1 VNNCTVWLPWSS
13 NRIYGYALGGALLLA
28 ALALYAGS
36 LRYPPAFDDFQL
48 TRFALDT
55 YYAKAWSR
63 FGLMRWLSEA
73 SFGLVHVV
81 LGPDPLWQR
90 LASVLLHAAT
100 AMLLFGF
107 LARLF
112 GAVLEGSGLR
122 WLAFFGALW
131 FAVHPVAVY
140 GVAYLVE
147 RSIVLATLFSI
158 AALWCVLEGLLRRS
172 TPWLAAAAG
181 AYLLALWSK
190 EHAVMLPAVAAAL
203 AVLVR
208 GASPRFGWALL
219 ALVALSAVAIVQRR
233 WLIGAPYE
241 PFAAEILARARADPG
256 LAWPLSA
263 LNQATLFFR
272 YLATWLVPWPGW
284 MSVDVRTLFP
294 RELLGWPQTPGV
306 LLWLAYPVASGWLLL
321 RRGRAGLLGFALLYP
336 WLLALTEITTVRIQE
351 PFVLYRSYLWMS
363 GLPAALPFL
372 MGKLSGRW
380 QVISL
385 VVLCLALAL
394 VAHGRVQTFSSALA
408 LWDDAAR
415 KSTDAYAPH
424 AERPFVNRGL
434 AYLGESQ
441 TEAARADFERA
452 LEINHRSPDAYL
464 ARGTLKLRSQRLPD
478 ALEDLDRALA
488 IDPKYGA
495 AYNKRCVVNAGLG
508 RRAQALADCEQAVAL
523 DSLNPEAWI
532 NHGAV
537 LRSFGQPGAA
547 AASYERAL
555 LLKPG
560 SGSAHHNYG
569 VLLLDMGRRD
579 QATRNH
585 FVVACDAGI
594 PDACDIL
601 RRSRNVP

>member
-1 VNNCTVWLPWSS
+1 MNNRYVGWPWSS
-13 NRIYGYALGGALLLA
+13 NRVYGYALGGTLLLA

-55 YYAKAWSR
+55 YYARAWSR
-63 FGLMRWLSEA
+63 FGLMRWLSEG
-73 SFGLVHVV
+73 SFGLVHVL

-107 LARLF
+107 MARLF
-112 GAVLEGSGLR
+112 GAVLPGSDLR

-131 FAVHPVAVY
+131 FALHPVAVY

-172 TPWLAAAAG
+172 STWLAAAAA

-208 GASPRFGWALL
+208 GVSARFAWALL
-219 ALVALSAVAIVQRR
+219 ALAALSAIAIVQRR
-233 WLIGAPYE
+233 WLIGEPYE
-241 PFAAEILARARADPG
+241 PFAAELLARSRADPG
-256 LAWPLSA
+256 LAWPLSI
-263 LNQATLFFR
+263 LNQGTLFFR

-294 RELLGWPQTPGV
+294 RELLGWPHTPGF
-306 LLWLAYPVASGWLLL
+306 LLWLAYPVASAWLLS
-321 RRGRAGLLGFALLYP
+321 RRGRLGLLGFGLLYP
-336 WLLALTEITTVRIQE
+336 WLLALTEVTTVRVQE

-363 GLPAALPFL
+363 ALPAALPFL
-372 MGKLSGRW
+372 VEKLSGRW
-380 QVISL
+380 QAGLL
-385 VVLCLALAL
+385 VGLCVALAAI
-394 VAHGRVQTFSSALA
+394 AHDRLQTFSSALA

-415 KSTDAYAPH
+415 KTGDAYALH

-434 AYLGESQ
+434 AYLTDSQ
-441 TEAARADFERA
+441 AEAASADFERA
-452 LEINHRSPDAYL
+452 LEINHRSPDVYL
-464 ARGTLKLRSQRLPD
+464 ARGTLRLRAGRLPE

-488 IDPKYGA
+488 LDPRYGA
-495 AYNKRCVVNAGLG
+495 AYNKRCVVKAGLG
-508 RRAQALADCEQAVAL
+508 RNAEALADCEQAVVL
-523 DSLNPEAWI
+523 DALNPEAWI

-537 LRSFGQPGAA
+537 LRSAGRQGAA

-560 SGSAHHNYG
+560 SGSAHYNYG
-569 VLLLDMGRRD
+569 VLLLDQGRRD

-594 PDACDIL
+594 ADACGIL

>member
-1 VNNCTVWLPWSS
+1 MGLKSAAGS
-13 NRIYGYALGGALLLA
+13 IYPYALGGA
-28 ALALYAGS
+28 ALALYWAS
-36 LRYPPAFDDFQL
+36 LRYPLAFDDFQL
-48 TRFALDT
+48 TRYALDNF
-55 YYAKAWSR
+55 YARAWTR
-63 FGLMRWLSEA
+63 VGEVRWLSQG

-90 LASVLLHAAT
+90 LASVLLHAGT
-100 AMLLFGF
+100 AVLLFGF

-112 GAVLEGSGLR
+112 AVVLGEER
-122 WLAFFGALW
+122 RRLAFFGALW

-172 TPWLAAAAG
+172 VPWFGAAAA
-181 AYLLALWSK
+181 AYLLAIWSK

-208 GASPRFGWALL
+208 GISARFGWTLA
-219 ALVALSAVAIVQRR
+219 ALVVLAGTVIVQRR

-241 PFAAEILARARADPG
+241 PFAAELLARSRADPA
-256 LAWPLSA
+256 LAWPLSV
-263 LNQATLFFR
+263 LNQGTLFFR
-272 YLATWLVPWPGW
+272 YLVTWLLPWPGW

-294 RELLGWPQTPGV
+294 RELLGWPHTPGFV
-306 LLWLAYPVASGWLLL
+306 LWIVYPVVSGWLLG
-321 RRGRAGLLGFALLYP
+321 RRGLLGLLGFGLLYP
-336 WLLALTEITTVRIQE
+336 WLLALTEVTTVRVQE

-363 GLPAALPFL
+363 GLPAIFPFL
-372 MGKLSGRW
+372 LRKLSDRW
-380 QVISL
+380 QGRL
-385 VVLCLALAL
+385 LATLCVALAL
-394 VAHGRVQTFSSALA
+394 ISYERLRTFSSALA
-408 LWDDAAR
+408 LWDDAAG
-415 KSTDAYAPH
+415 KSTDAYALH

-434 AYLGESQ
+434 AHLGEGRFY
-441 TEAARADFERA
+441 AAGKDFERA
-452 LEINHRSPDAYL
+452 LEINHRSPDVYL
-464 ARGTLKLRSQRLPD
+464 ARGTMKLRSNLLPE

-488 IDPKYGA
+488 LDPSYGA
-495 AYNKRCVVNAGLG
+495 AYNKRCVVRAGLG
-508 RRAQALADCEQAVAL
+508 RDAEALADCEQAVVL

-537 LRSFGQPGAA
+537 LRSAGRSSAA

-560 SGSAHHNYG
+560 SGSAHYNYG

-585 FVVACDAGI
+585 FVVACDGGI
-594 PDACDIL
+594 EPACEIL
-601 RRSRNVP
+601 RRSRNLP